1 MRLASVLQQSLSISF
16 SLPQLFPTLMPTCR
30 KNSTHKFCS
39 GNGIKSR
46 MMVMVCFLV
55 TNPTSLSLSVV
66 PSQFNQMLPKG
77 GFFSTH
83 FHTVSKA
90 SWLYHVFPSLC
101 GSLFESTVKYL
112 FWVDKG
118 KIEWLIRQRFPF

>member
-16 SLPQLFPTLMPTCR
+16 SLPQLFPTFMPTCR

-83 FHTVSKA
+83 LHTVSKA
-90 SWLYHVFPSLC
+90 S
-101 GSLFESTVKYL
+101 
-112 FWVDKG
+112 
-118 KIEWLIRQRFPF
+118 

>member
-1 MRLASVLQQSLSISF
+1 MVPYFDAYVQE
-16 SLPQLFPTLMPTCR
+16 
-30 KNSTHKFCS
+30 K
-39 GNGIKSR
+39 GG

-55 TNPTSLSLSVV
+55 TNPTSLSLLVV

-118 KIEWLIRQRFPF
+118 KIEWLIQQRFPF